1 MKMAGMIINI
11 FQRNTNRTRNIQP
24 GNRNLSNMTAILKHK
39 TI

>member
-24 GNRNLSNMTAILKHK
+24 GNRKFKQHDSYPK
-39 TI
+39 T